1 MKLHYFQRYHGKEN
15 VATANT
21 MLLLSRLYQYSSNKF
36 FSLIKG
42 QFNLESFDPE
52 IEFKLQEKNGDSV
65 PDATITQKSFKI
77 VVETKLSDWF
87 YNGQLIKH
95 LNSFEDE
102 NFKVLVTISS
112 EYMEKSKKNEFEKEL
127 KKFNSKEDNHVIH
140 INTTFEG
147 LANAIREVIDDS
159 DYEMQEVLDD
169 YLEYC
174 YHDSLITSSDAWKIM
189 RMQLAGTTIDFNMR
203 ENIYYDNAERGFR
216 AHDYLGLYNRKSV
229 RAVGK
234 IIAQITAVET
244 NGTLTYELERG
255 ELTNERKQK
264 IEEAIKGATD
274 FSYELKSV
282 KHRYFF
288 VDKFYET
295 DFKKTSLYPARG
307 TRIFDLTDV
316 FGTDDLP
323 STKEIAEKLK
333 TEIWT

>member
-36 FSLIKG
+36 FQLLKTE
-42 QFNLESFDPE
+42 FKLEPFDPE
-52 IEFKLQEKNGDSV
+52 IVFKLQEKNGESV
-65 PDATITQKSFKI
+65 PDATITQESFKI
-77 VVETKLSDWF
+77 IVETKLSDWF
-87 YNGQLIKH
+87 YKEQLLKH
-95 LNSFEDE
+95 LNSFKDE
-102 NFKVLVTISS
+102 QYKVLITIAP
-112 EYMEKSKKNEFEKEL
+112 ELMEKNKKNEFEKEL
-127 KKFNSKEDNHVIH
+127 KIFNSKEKYNVIH

-147 LANAIREVIDDS
+147 LANAIQEVIEDN

-174 YHDSLITSSDAWKIM
+174 YHDDLITFSDSWKIM
-189 RMQLAGTTIDFNMR
+189 RMQLAGTTIDYNIR
-203 ENIYYDNAERGFR
+203 KNIYYDNAERGFR
-216 AHDYLGLYNRKSV
+216 AHDYLGLYNKKSV

-234 IIAQITAVET
+234 ISAQITAVET
-244 NGTLTYELERG
+244 DGALNYELERG
-255 ELTNERKQK
+255 ELTSERKQK
-264 IEEAIKGATD
+264 ITD
-274 FSYELKSV
+274 AVNVAKDFGYDIKSV

-295 DFKKTSLYPARG
+295 DFKKTSLYAPMG
-307 TRIFDLTDV
+307 TRLFDLTD
-316 FGTDDLP
+316 FLGTDNLP